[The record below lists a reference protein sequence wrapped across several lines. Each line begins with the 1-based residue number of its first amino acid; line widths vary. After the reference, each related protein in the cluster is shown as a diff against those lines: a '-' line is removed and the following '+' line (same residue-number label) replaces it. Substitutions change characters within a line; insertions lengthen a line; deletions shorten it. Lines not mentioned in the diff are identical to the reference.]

1 MVIEVW
7 WLGKTGDDLIDS
19 GIRTYQER
27 IKRLYPVKWVTLPD
41 IRRSGSMENDQRKE
55 KEGELILS
63 RLQNDDHLILLDER
77 GKEYTSQQWATWIE
91 RQMSAPGKR
100 LVLLI
105 GGAFGFSPAIYERAN
120 GSLALSKMTF
130 THEMVRL
137 ILAEQLYRAF
147 TILNNIKYHY

>member
-7 WLGKTGDDLIDS
+7 WLGKTGDDLIDA
-19 GIRTYQER
+19 GIRMYQDR

-41 IRRSGSMENDQRKE
+41 IKRSGNMDIEQRKE

-77 GKEYTSQQWATWIE
+77 GKEYTSKEWAEWIE
-91 RQMSAPGKR
+91 KQMSAPGKR

-105 GGAFGFSPAIYERAN
+105 GGAFGFSPSIYERAN
-120 GSLALSKMTF
+120 GSMAMSRMTF

-137 ILAEQLYRAF
+137 ILSEQLYRAF
-147 TILNNIKYHY
+147 TLLNNIKYHY